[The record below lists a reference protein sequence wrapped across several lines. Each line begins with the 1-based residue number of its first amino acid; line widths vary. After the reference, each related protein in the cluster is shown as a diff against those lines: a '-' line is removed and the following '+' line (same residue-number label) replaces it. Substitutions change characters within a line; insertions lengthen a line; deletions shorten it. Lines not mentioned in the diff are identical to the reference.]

1 MPNITAI
8 QNAFNQADYPTV
20 IELLD
25 EHFGDNPTPQYSTL
39 KQTIEHYL
47 NQGLQ
52 PTVAN
57 QQGLK
62 MLINKLK
69 KQS

>member
-1 MPNITAI
+1 MLDFTAI
-8 QNAFNQADYPTV
+8 QNAYNQADYATV

-25 EHFGDNPTPQYSTL
+25 EYFGDNPTPQYSTL
-39 KQTIEHYL
+39 KQTIEGAL
-47 NQGLQ
+47 NQGFQ

-69 KQS
+69 KQ

>member
-1 MPNITAI
+1 MPDFTAI

-25 EHFGDNPTPQYSTL
+25 EYFGDKPTPQYSTL

-47 NQGLQ
+47 NQALM
-52 PTVAN
+52 PPPAN
-57 QQGLK
+57 LQGLK

-69 KQS
+69 KQ